1 MQLAAGVDSTSKST
15 GYLNYYNF
23 EIFQYFLSSKSTF
36 RIYPQT
42 GRIEF
47 KKREKLNTH
56 ISTLIKMFAKLIT
69 GHMPVMIRM
78 DRC

>member
-1 MQLAAGVDSTSKST
+1 MQLAAGVDLTSKLT

-42 GRIEF
+42 GQLQF
-47 KKREKLNTH
+47 KKREKLNIH
-56 ISTLIKMFAKLIT
+56 TLAL
-69 GHMPVMIRM
+69 
-78 DRC
+78 

>member
-1 MQLAAGVDSTSKST
+1 MQLEAGVDSTSKST
-15 GYLNYYNF
+15 DYLNYYNF
-23 EIFQYFLSSKSTF
+23 EIFQYFLSSKATF

-42 GRIEF
+42 GQIQF

-69 GHMPVMIRM
+69 GCVPVMIRM
-78 DRC
+78 ERC

>member
-42 GRIEF
+42 GQIEF
-47 KKREKLNTH
+47 KKREKLNTQ
-56 ISTLIKMFAKLIT
+56 ISTLIKMFAKLTT
-69 GHMPVMIRM
+69 GHMAVMIRM